1 VGGLLAFLDAT
12 RSSAGRRR
20 LRQWLLRPLRQIAG
34 IHRRLDAVE
43 ALVSN
48 RCVCVCVGGG
58 LLLLRTPREWG
69 VGGVSMRTF
78 VLVMRAPDSQ
88 WGVATP
94 RQAGAGAAAGGAE
107 CGRVRLRRLVTV
119 LRRLLTVLR
128 CVLTVLRCVLTVLR
142 CVLTVLR
149 CDVERELSALARVG
163 AQARTG

>member
-1 VGGLLAFLDAT
+1 MTWVGCWLSWTPRAAPRAGAVCVSGCCARCGRSPAST
-12 RSSAGRRR
+12 AAWTPWRRSSPTG
-20 LRQWLLRPLRQIAG
+20 
-34 IHRRLDAVE
+34 V
-43 ALVSN
+43 
-48 RCVCVCVGGG
+48 CVCVCGGGG

-142 CVLTVLR
+142 C
-149 CDVERELSALARVG
+149 DVERELSALARVG